1 MTILM
6 EVSEKSFQAWE
17 RHQADWRTRGR
28 MRSEKDLEG
37 R

>member
-6 EVSEKSFQAWE
+6 KVSEESFRARK
-17 RHQADWRTRGR
+17 RHQAGWRTRGR